1 MWGRMERGSRCGVG
15 WRRKPDL
22 SVVDVSMD
30 FMVAPLE
37 SLKDAEWGS
46 RWSSLRTW
54 NVALGVE

>member
-1 MWGRMERGSRCGVG
+1 MERGSRCGVG

-22 SVVDVSMD
+22 SVVDGSMD
-30 FMVAPLE
+30 FVVAPLE

-54 NVALGVE
+54 NVALGVG